1 MCETEVYGEKLSLG
15 SIKSRTTQLLWTVV
29 FEEKLQ
35 PCLKLRN
42 FQNLFCHILETLNKN
57 YQKTCT
63 DMFIQFRFIVSQILK
78 KVIKSRPS
86 YAGIS

>member
-42 FQNLFCHILETLNKN
+42 FQNIFCHILETLNKN
-57 YQKTCT
+57 YQKNL
-63 DMFIQFRFIVSQILK
+63 IYSVQIYGVPKFK
-78 KVIKSRPS
+78 KVIMSIPS